1 MSTKK
6 LLIHEDKAAIEKSIY
21 CLEQFIPELSILK
34 TEFENLKIGSF
45 TNEIFNLFKEDKGQS
60 IVKMYYDS
68 VNKELDKVG
77 IENTITRTSLI
88 KAHESTIEL
97 FKEKVKQFFN
107 SLYTPFGVVELNLL
121 EYQNNKFVIAKDS
134 INSITER
141 NRYYLETKQE
151 IELFEALTELFKA
164 TEKTKKVIVN
174 LIGYELPEHI
184 KTNDLIK
191 DYFIKEY
198 SNKLTFEPIG
208 IRNFKYKFR
217 VQ

>member
-6 LLIHEDKAAIEKSIY
+6 LLVHEDKGAIEKSIY
-21 CLEQFIPELSILK
+21 CLEQFIPELSTLK
-34 TEFENLKIGSF
+34 TEYENLKIGSF

-60 IVKMYYDS
+60 VVNMYYDS

-77 IENTITRTSLI
+77 IENTITRTSLL
-88 KAHESTIEL
+88 KAHENTIEL
-97 FKEKVKQFFN
+97 FKEKIKQFFD

-164 TEKTKKVIVN
+164 TEKTKTAIVN

-198 SNKLTFEPIG
+198 NKKLTLEPIG